1 VLCALA
7 LVLAALLSALTPS
20 GAAAQ
25 IAEYQRSYIDP
36 FPRGD
41 RYRVV
46 VLGDTFADGLWSG
59 LYRAFQEDGNFEI
72 VNKSK
77 PGSGLTR
84 TN

>member
-1 VLCALA
+1 MTCSAAHREWKSSRQGALACALA
-7 LVLAALLSALTPS
+7 LGLAGLLSALTPG

-46 VLGDTFADGLWSG
+46 VLGDTF
-59 LYRAFQEDGNFEI
+59 
-72 VNKSK
+72 
-77 PGSGLTR
+77 GSGLW
-84 TN
+84 